1 MKLAISIFTA
11 LWFWFAAGAPGYT
24 FHYVLK
30 QPLVMALPIGLI
42 MGDVPQ
48 AMMIGAAIELVYV
61 GIISPGAN
69 VPADECLAG
78 VIAIPIAMSIG
89 ADPKTAVV
97 LAVPFGVLGVFLDQL
112 RRTVNAKWAHV
123 ADKYAE
129 EGNEKGLFRCAFI
142 YPMLAGFIMR
152 FPPVFIANYF
162 GADVVQNFLNAM
174 PKWVIEGIS
183 VTGGVLPALGFAIIL
198 FVIGQRSLMPFYF
211 MGFFAV
217 KYLEINTM
225 AAAVFG
231 ICIALVILFMKNDGQ
246 EEVLQKVQAMNFYDD
261 DDDE

>member
-1 MKLAISIFTA
+1 MNFVIAVFVGI
-11 LWFWFAAGAPGYT
+11 WFWFAGGAPGYT

-30 QPLVMALPIGLI
+30 QPLVMALPIGLL

-78 VIAIPIAMSIG
+78 VIAIPIAMKIG
-89 ADPKTAVV
+89 ADPATAVV

-112 RRTVNAKWAHV
+112 RRTVNARWAHV
-123 ADKYAE
+123 ADKYALA
-129 EGNEKGLFRCAFI
+129 GDEKGLFRCAVI
-142 YPMLAGFIMR
+142 YPMAVGFLMR

-162 GADVVQNFLNAM
+162 GADVVEKFLNAM
-174 PKWVIEGIS
+174 PQWIIHGIS

-198 FVIGQRSLMPFYF
+198 FVIGQRSLLPFYF
-211 MGFFAV
+211 MGYFAV
-217 KYLEINTM
+217 QYLKINTM

-246 EEVLQKVQAMNFYDD
+246 VEIMQRVKKLQICD